1 LDQASDSTA
10 PNARVTN
17 ASLDLAFEEAERR
30 RALGQTYTKA
40 DYLAEHP
47 HS

>member
-1 LDQASDSTA
+1 
-10 PNARVTN
+10 
-17 ASLDLAFEEAERR
+17 LDLAFEEAERR